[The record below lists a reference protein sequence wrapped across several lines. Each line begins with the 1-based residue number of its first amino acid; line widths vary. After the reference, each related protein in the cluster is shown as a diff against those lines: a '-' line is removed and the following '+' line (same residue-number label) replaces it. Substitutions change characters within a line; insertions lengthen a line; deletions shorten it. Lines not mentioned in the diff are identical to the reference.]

1 MAKKNDAQIVLR
13 VPQELV
19 DEADALAEAMS
30 QPGITMTQTDVF
42 RAAIVRGLE
51 ALRKVRR

>member
-1 MAKKNDAQIVLR
+1 MKNDVQITLR
-13 VPQELV
+13 IPKEWLA
-19 DEADALAEAMS
+19 EADALAEAMS

>member
-1 MAKKNDAQIVLR
+1 MAKNDTVQITLR
-13 VPQELV
+13 VPKQLV
-19 DEADALAEAMS
+19 DEADALAEVMS
-30 QPGITMTQTDVF
+30 QDMPGLTQTDVF